1 MSVLIENVN
10 CSRNNRPILRDVSLT
25 IPTGAVMG
33 LLGPNGAGKTTLI
46 RLLAGLARPDSGRIL
61 AGGDDAAT
69 RSVSFRRRIGLV
81 PQENNFESEL
91 TIEQSMVC
99 YARLYGLSRPQEQ
112 VENICQR
119 FRIGDWRQKLPDKLS
134 GGMKRR
140 AMIARAMLPEP
151 EILLLDEPSVG
162 LDPDM
167 RQEIWHLLRELRA
180 AGKTVL
186 LTTHYMEEAE
196 ALCDTIAF
204 LRGGQVLYQGTCA
217 GMRQYLSPQGGMT
230 LEDAFVELSHGQL
243 AQEVG

>member
-1 MSVLIENVN
+1 MSIVIENVN
-10 CSRNNRPILRDVSLT
+10 CSRKGRVILHNVSLQA
-25 IPTGAVMG
+25 GKGEVLG

-46 RLLAGLARPDSGRIL
+46 RLIAGLARPDSGRIL
-61 AGGDDAAT
+61 VDGEDAAGHSKT
-69 RSVSFRRRIGLV
+69 FRRLLGLV

-91 TIEQSMVC
+91 TIEESMIC
-99 YARLYGLSRPQEQ
+99 YARLYGLPHPRQLVTAVCDRLQ
-112 VENICQR
+112 
-119 FRIGDWRQKLPDKLS
+119 IGSWRQKLPDKLS

-167 RQEIWHLLRELRA
+167 RQEVWQLLRVLQA
-180 AGKTVL
+180 GGKTVL

-196 ALCDTIAF
+196 ALCSRIAF
-204 LRGGQVLYQGTCA
+204 LREGHLLYTGTCK
-217 GMRQYLSPQGGMT
+217 GLGRFLSPEGMT